1 MTTEQRLSLA
11 ERFLAERRYAAS
23 LRLVDPLTARAP
35 RTKEDLAAHRL
46 LAHAAYGV
54 GRMAAAERAARRVL
68 TRRPKDAAMMRIL
81 VRALQRQGR
90 HHEAALWMTRLDE
103 LGTDTWDDPAA

>member
-1 MTTEQRLSLA
+1 MTTDQRLSLA
-11 ERFLAERRYAAS
+11 RRFLTERRYAAS
-23 LRLVDPLTARAP
+23 LRLMGPLTTHAP

-68 TRRPKDAAMMRIL
+68 ARRAKDAAMMRIL
-81 VRALQRQGR
+81 VRALQWQGR
-90 HHEAALWMTRLDE
+90 HRESAEWMTRLDE